1 MNSHFRKYQ
10 RRYEALKIKTET
22 LSSLRGLV
30 ALPPEHDI
38 TRRQWS
44 ILESQL
50 SAAEARIQSK
60 LKRATKQYLPQV
72 DDPQIARRLNAI
84 YGEIEMELSRVF
96 PFFDTYMD
104 ILTQRH
110 TPEIGPLLAGCDVL
124 ARDALKKDHPAM
136 DIIESPLV
144 YCDRGFGASVLR
156 EGVLLPDLTPNPMP
170 LIQIPYS
177 RLKEK
182 YNLTSIIHEAGHE
195 AMVRL
200 GLITSVPKALRHA
213 LEKAGAPDSILDL
226 YALWT
231 KEIDPDFWAFC
242 ASGIAEAAGTRD
254 ILSLPPALVFRISWM
269 DPHPPPYLRTL
280 LSFDWCRQVWGKG
293 EWDNWEKEWLE
304 LYPLEDAPVETQEL
318 LKKFIKYIP
327 VVSRTL
333 LNTKFRVLSGRKIP
347 DLFNLST
354 LAPVELR
361 RIALTAD
368 SGVLDLKRLSPCA
381 QLGVFRLI
389 REQGKLNEERID
401 KIMTRWL
408 LKLGDGGTNAEK
420 KG

>member
-1 MNSHFRKYQ
+1 MNSQFRNYQ

-22 LSSLRGLV
+22 LSTLRRLV

-38 TRRQWS
+38 TKRQWS

-72 DDPQIARRLNAI
+72 DDPQTARRLNAI
-84 YGEIEMELSRVF
+84 YGEIEMELSRAF

-124 ARDALKKDHPAM
+124 ARDALKKDHPAL
-136 DIIESPLV
+136 DIVESPLV

-182 YNLTSIIHEAGHE
+182 YNLTSILHEAGHE
-195 AMVRL
+195 VMVRL

-213 LEKAGAPDSILDL
+213 LGKAGAPDSISEL

-231 KEIDPDFWAFC
+231 KEIDPDFWTFC

-293 EWDNWEKEWLE
+293 DWDNWEKEWLE
-304 LYPLEDAPVETQEL
+304 LYPLKDAPIETQVL
-318 LKKFIKYIP
+318 LKKFRKYIP

-333 LNTKFRVLSGRKIP
+333 LYTKFRVLSGRTIP
-347 DLFNLST
+347 DLFNLSA

-368 SGVLDLKRLSPCA
+368 SGALDLKGLSPCA
-381 QLGVFRLI
+381 QLAVFRLI
-389 REQGKLNEERID
+389 REQGKLKEEMID
-401 KIMTRWL
+401 RIMTKWL
-408 LKLGDGGTNAEK
+408 LKLGEGRKVRVK
-420 KG
+420 K

>member
-1 MNSHFRKYQ
+1 MNSQFRNYQ
-10 RRYEALKIKTET
+10 RRYEALKIKAET
-22 LSSLRGLV
+22 LSSLRKLV

-38 TRRQWS
+38 TKRQWS

-72 DDPQIARRLNAI
+72 DDPRIARGLNAI
-84 YGEIEMELSRVF
+84 YGEIEMELSKVF

-124 ARDALKKDHPAM
+124 AEDALKKDHPAL
-136 DIIESPLV
+136 DIVESPLV

-177 RLKEK
+177 RLNEK

-200 GLITSVPKALRHA
+200 GLINSIPKALRIA
-213 LEKAGAPDSILDL
+213 LKRAGAPDSIIEL

-231 KEIDPDFWAFC
+231 KEINPDFWTFC

-254 ILSLPPALVFRISWM
+254 ILSLPPVLVFRIAWG
-269 DPHPPPYLRTL
+269 DPHPAPYLRTL

-293 EWDNWEKEWLE
+293 DWDIWEKEWTN
-304 LYPLEDAPVETQEL
+304 LYPLDEAPIETQEL
-318 LKKFIKYIP
+318 LRKARKYVP
-327 VVSRTL
+327 VISRTL
-333 LNTKFRVLSGRKIP
+333 LYTKFRVLNGKTIP
-347 DLFNLST
+347 DLFDLSAI
-354 LAPVELR
+354 APMELQ
-361 RIALTAD
+361 RIVKSAE
-368 SGVLDLKRLSPCA
+368 SGALDLKGLSPCA
-381 QLGVFRLI
+381 QLAVFRLI
-389 REQGKLNEERID
+389 REQGKLKEETID
-401 KIMTRWL
+401 RIMTKWL
-408 LKLGDGGTNAEK
+408 LKLRERRRNLD
-420 KG
+420 

>member
-1 MNSHFRKYQ
+1 MNSQSRNYQ
-10 RRYEALKIKTET
+10 RRYESLKIKAET
-22 LSSLRGLV
+22 LSSLRKLV

-38 TRRQWS
+38 TKRQWS

-50 SAAEARIQSK
+50 SAAEARLQSK

-72 DDPQIARRLNAI
+72 DDPQIARGLNAI
-84 YGEIEMELSRVF
+84 YGEIELELSRVF

-104 ILTQRH
+104 ILTQRN

-124 ARDALKKDHPAM
+124 ARDALRKDHPSL
-136 DIIESPLV
+136 DIVESPLV
-144 YCDRGFGASVLR
+144 YCDRGLGASVLR

-182 YNLTSIIHEAGHE
+182 YNLTSILHEAGHE

-200 GLITSVPKALRHA
+200 GLINSIPNALRIA
-213 LEKAGAPDSILDL
+213 LDRAGAPDSIIEL

-231 KEIDPDFWAFC
+231 KEIDPDFWTFC

-254 ILSLPPALVFRISWM
+254 ILSLPPVLVFRIAWM

-293 EWDNWEKEWLE
+293 YWDDWEKEWLK
-304 LYPLEDAPVETQEL
+304 LYPLDEAPVETQEL
-318 LKKFIKYIP
+318 LRKAKKYIP

-333 LNTKFRVLSGRKIP
+333 LYTKFRVLNGKTIP
-347 DLFNLST
+347 DLFNLPAI
-354 LAPVELR
+354 APMELQK
-361 RIALTAD
+361 IIKSSE
-368 SGVLDLKRLSPCA
+368 SGALDLKGLSPCA
-381 QLGVFRLI
+381 QLAIFRLI
-389 REQGKLNEERID
+389 REHGRLKEEKID
-401 KIMTRWL
+401 SIMTKWL
-408 LKLGDGGTNAEK
+408 LKLGAKRRNLI
-420 KG
+420 